1 MKKIGILGGG
11 QLGRMFIQETLNL
24 GIETHILDPDPQAP
38 CRHLADRFVVGS
50 LSDFDTVCEFA
61 QQVDILTIEIEN
73 VNTEAL
79 FAIQN
84 SGKKVFPQPKAIQII
99 QDKRKQK
106 LFYQQNNIPTS
117 AFRIVSGKAEL
128 EKNLDFLPAFQKLAS
143 GGYDGRGVQRLDSAQ
158 DLAKAFD
165 APSVLEKYVDL
176 EKEISVIAARS
187 PSGQISTFPVV
198 EMVFDPILNLVDYL
212 RVPAAIPE
220 NIKQQATQLATKVI
234 EKLQMIGILA
244 IEMFLTTQGELLV
257 NEAAPRPHNSGH
269 HTIEANYTSQFA
281 QHLRAI
287 LGLPLG
293 STQARVN
300 SAAMVNLL
308 GASGFEGRAYYKGL
322 EEVLTL
328 EGVFVHLYGK
338 ILTKPGRKMGH
349 VTIIHED
356 EQVLMQNIQKVKK
369 TLSVISM

>member
-117 AFRIVSGKAEL
+117 AFRIVSGKTEI

-158 DLAKAFD
+158 DLTKAFD

-198 EMVFDPILNLVDYL
+198 EMVFDPVLNLVDYL

-220 NIKQQATQLATKVI
+220 NIKQQATQLAIKVI
-234 EKLQMIGILA
+234 EKLEMIGILA

-349 VTIIHED
+349 VTIIHEN